1 MENEENEF
9 VKPEDVPKDAKTID
23 TLNDEMLDG
32 AYNIVKGI
40 SALFDLPIDKRMEIL
55 NNFDAMRRLD
65 RERLEAIVMYVMA
78 TRSKKFA
85 DIYCCFEDMLRYI
98 DAIIKGEEK

>member
-1 MENEENEF
+1 MENKEDTKF
-9 VKPEDVPKDAKTID
+9 VKPEDVPKDAKKID
-23 TLNDEMLDG
+23 TLSDEMLDG

-55 NNFDAMRRLD
+55 NNFDAMRRMD
-65 RERLEAIVMYVMA
+65 RERLEAVIMYVMA

-85 DIYCCFEDMLRYI
+85 DIYCCFEDVSKFI
-98 DAIIKGEEK
+98 DSVIKGEE